1 MIARTKHGPY
11 VHVWNLKKKYIM
23 LQETGSQSASLIADI
38 KDDKIKFRCKMLF
51 T

>member
-1 MIARTKHGPY
+1 MCMFEIQ
-11 VHVWNLKKKYIM
+11 KKYIM
-23 LQETGSQSASLIADI
+23 LQETGSQSASLITDK